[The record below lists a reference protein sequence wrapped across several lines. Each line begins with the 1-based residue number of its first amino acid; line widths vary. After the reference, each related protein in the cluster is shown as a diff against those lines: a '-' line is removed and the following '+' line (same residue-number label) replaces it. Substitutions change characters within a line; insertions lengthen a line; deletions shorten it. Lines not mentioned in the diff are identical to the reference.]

1 MCDLGFPSGPF
12 TGVILVLLNLTCTV
26 KDGCE
31 PKCPFLS
38 FKVHRVSFS
47 DNFVQNYRK
56 IQLIQSI
63 FEKFM
68 QPNDRFCCLCAWF
81 QPNWNIMNRVKFGEL
96 VVVIV
101 LGQLPAPPT
110 PPPPGHQIWKQKVRF
125 SVLFWK

>member
-1 MCDLGFPSGPF
+1 M
-12 TGVILVLLNLTCTV
+12 
-26 KDGCE
+26 
-31 PKCPFLS
+31 
-38 FKVHRVSFS
+38 SFS

-101 LGQLPAPPT
+101 LGQLPAPPPSSDLEAKSPFFCTFLEIILYFFGNNRAVLLNVQT
-110 PPPPGHQIWKQKVRF
+110 PK
-125 SVLFWK
+125 